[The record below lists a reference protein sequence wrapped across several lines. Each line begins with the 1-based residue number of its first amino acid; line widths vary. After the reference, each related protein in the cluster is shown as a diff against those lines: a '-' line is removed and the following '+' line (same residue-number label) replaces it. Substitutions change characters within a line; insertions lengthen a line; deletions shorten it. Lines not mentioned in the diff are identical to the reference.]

1 MAARAAVHD
10 LLLHPRALGVVDVL
24 EAIPAG
30 DRVLG
35 GGVVEPSVR
44 KDDILLGV
52 QGPSIRSLYLEDVP
66 ELHDHPDAD
75 HDCWS

>member
-1 MAARAAVHD
+1 M
-10 LLLHPRALGVVDVL
+10 L

-35 GGVVEPSVR
+35 GGVVEPSVG

-52 QGPSIRSLYLEDVP
+52 QGIDRYPLLRSALVTYTWYTWWYASILLSNLI
-66 ELHDHPDAD
+66 LHH
-75 HDCWS
+75 HIRWK

>member
-1 MAARAAVHD
+1 MAARAAEHD
-10 LLLHPRALGVVDVL
+10 LLLHPQALGVVDVL

-35 GGVVEPSVR
+35 GGVVEPSV
-44 KDDILLGV
+44 LGV
-52 QGPSIRSLYLEDVP
+52 QRPSIRSLYLEDVP

-75 HDCWS
+75 HDDWSRH